1 MSFKETAHEPFG
13 LQAEARPSPGPDLCA
28 RVDAA
33 IGQALD
39 EQRIVGTVV
48 LVAEDG
54 RIVFRRAAGLADRE
68 AAQPVQEDQLF
79 LLASITKPV
88 IALAVMRLV
97 DQGML
102 GFDDPVTRWLPD
114 FRPRTADGAQPVIT
128 LHHLLTHTAGL
139 SYPFAEAPDHPY
151 HRLQVSSGIDQPG
164 LGLAENLRRLAAAP
178 LSTPPGAAWKY
189 SLAFDVLGAVA
200 EQASGLPLPQAVQA
214 LVTGPLGM
222 ADTAFGVVD
231 RNRLATPY
239 GDGRPR
245 PVRMGR
251 DHTVVFNGMSIR
263 FAPERVFDPASY
275 PSGGGG
281 MVGTAG
287 DVLKLLEALRTG
299 GNGFLRPETLA
310 AAHRAWVGPAAQTK
324 GPGWGYGR
332 GWAVLVDP
340 QAAQSP
346 QSRGTLSWGGV
357 YGHSWFIDPARRLT
371 VVGLTNTA
379 VEGMTGRFTT
389 DVRNAVYG
397 TGRS

>member
-1 MSFKETAHEPFG
+1 MSFKETAQEPAG
-13 LQAEARPSPGPDLCA
+13 LQADARPAPGAGLGA

-33 IGQALD
+33 IGRALD
-39 EQRIVGTVV
+39 DERIVGTVV

-54 RIVFRRAAGLADRE
+54 RTVFRRAAGLADRE
-68 AAQPVQEDQLF
+68 AARPVQEDQLF

-88 IALAVMRLV
+88 IALAVMRLA
-97 DQGML
+97 DQGVL
-102 GFDDPVTRWLPD
+102 AFDDPVTRWLPD
-114 FRPRTADGAQPVIT
+114 FRPRAADGTQPVIT
-128 LHHLLTHTAGL
+128 VHQLLTHTAGL

-178 LSTPPGAAWKY
+178 LSGLPGAGWKY
-189 SLAFDVLGAVA
+189 SLAFDVLGAVI

-222 ADTAFGVVD
+222 VDTSFGVAD
-231 RNRLATPY
+231 RGRLATPY
-239 GDGRPR
+239 GDGTPR

-251 DHTVVFNGMSIR
+251 EHTVGFNGMAIR

-299 GNGFLRPETLA
+299 GQGFLRPGTLA
-310 AAHRAWVGPAAQTK
+310 AAHQAWVGPEAQTK

-346 QSRGTLSWGGV
+346 QSAGTLSWGGV
-357 YGHSWFIDPARRLT
+357 YGHSWFIDPVRRLT

-379 VEGMTGRFTT
+379 IEGMAGRFTL
-389 DVRNAVYG
+389 DVRDAVYG
-397 TGRS
+397 A